1 MITETTTIQ
10 CQAVFSEDRKHRFLL
25 QKIWNTEKPKA
36 TIIMINPNQ
45 ADLIR
50 TDATTMLVIN
60 NLDKLGF
67 GSVDIVNLYSVITS
81 KISFRFTPDEELLE
95 TENDAIVL
103 ESAKTSDQII
113 IAWGSVGV
121 NSERVRKR
129 QAELLT
135 YLYPHQEKMVQIG
148 NGCHPLAPAAR
159 SYWSLNQYRE
169 VYYADHTNNRTAE

>member
-1 MITETTTIQ
+1 MITETTIQ

-45 ADLIR
+45 ADLIQ

-81 KISFRFTPDEELLE
+81 KISFHFTPDEELLE

-113 IAWGSVGV
+113 IAWGSVGG
-121 NSERVRKR
+121 K
-129 QAELLT
+129 
-135 YLYPHQEKMVQIG
+135 
-148 NGCHPLAPAAR
+148 
-159 SYWSLNQYRE
+159 
-169 VYYADHTNNRTAE
+169 

>member
-45 ADLIR
+45 ADLIQ

-81 KISFRFTPDEELLE
+81 KSSRPTPYNISP
-95 TENDAIVL
+95 
-103 ESAKTSDQII
+103 SQ
-113 IAWGSVGV
+113 
-121 NSERVRKR
+121 
-129 QAELLT
+129 
-135 YLYPHQEKMVQIG
+135 
-148 NGCHPLAPAAR
+148 
-159 SYWSLNQYRE
+159 
-169 VYYADHTNNRTAE
+169 NRTCSFPAYGSS